1 MIIRKTC
8 VDDLG
13 VTFDLTLVNNV
24 IVKSSKILGFLFRT
38 CNNFTDVEAL
48 KCLYSSLFR
57 FRLEYCSLVW
67 FPFYIY
73 QKLAIEKI
81 QHKFWKPM
89 FFKTYHRW
97 PQRNYSQQQLLEQ
110 FEFKSL
116 QCRCRRI
123 SNAVLFC
130 HKLVNNKIDCSEL
143 LYLLKFRIPY
153 IQ

>member
-81 QHKFWKPM
+81 QKLM
-89 FFKTYHRW
+89 FFKICHWW
-97 PQRNYSQQQLLEQ
+97 PQRNYVQQQWFEQ
-110 FEFKSL
+110 FEFESL
-116 QCRCRRI
+116 QRRRI

-130 HKLVNNKIDCSEL
+130 NKLANKKIDCW
-143 LYLLKFRIPY
+143 PC
-153 IQ
+153 